1 MSAIL
6 HITAESQA
14 YVSFLSRV
22 YMCRSSKQKSWAGVT
37 SSSCSTYIHTL
48 FSIENENMN
57 VPDEVSDAAL
67 EAAVDFVSVSCQQ
80 TA

>member
-1 MSAIL
+1 M
-6 HITAESQA
+6 
-14 YVSFLSRV
+14 
-22 YMCRSSKQKSWAGVT
+22 AGVT

-67 EAAVDFVSVSCQQ
+67 EAAVDFVSVLANKPLKLQKR
-80 TA
+80 ANR